1 MINCFH
7 LRASSPNIYLS
18 VFKILHV
25 EILNSKLTSINVCEL
40 FNLWVPW
47 MILSLKI
54 SLLHYRCRQK
64 YFKEI

>member
-47 MILSLKI
+47 MILT
-54 SLLHYRCRQK
+54 
-64 YFKEI
+64 